1 MPGRGGHRGFHRVRG
16 GCDEDPS
23 PPHLD
28 IFTRFLGFS
37 FCSLFFG
44 FEKENNHQI
53 SRASDSHDDVLK
65 HGLAAR
71 GDANVHEFRPH
82 PAAVRNHARF
92 PRQRTPTRR
101 ARRIRFTSCQTAR
114 ASAHRAVHLD
124 RPDTK
129 ARACSWRHANA
140 QALGDD
146 TEQRVYTFGRRSFST
161 SICSAQ
167 VRASL
172 CPRLFTISPANC
184 QSGVTDK
191 TLFAPG
197 DANLNNTVSLRRSA
211 MPNDG

>member
-1 MPGRGGHRGFHRVRG
+1 MRG

-92 PRQRTPTRR
+92 PRPRTSTFH
-101 ARRIRFTSCQTAR
+101 ARRILFTSCQTAR
-114 ASAHRAVHLD
+114 SAHRAVHLD
-124 RPDTK
+124 RPGTK
-129 ARACSWRHANA
+129 ARACSPRHANA
-140 QALGDD
+140 QTLGDG
-146 TEQRVYTFGRRSFST
+146 TEQRVYTFGSRSRSQ
-161 SICSAQ
+161 SICSTQ

-172 CPRLFTISPANC
+172 VLACLRFLLPKQRVLTKLCS
-184 QSGVTDK
+184 
-191 TLFAPG
+191 LL
-197 DANLNNTVSLRRSA
+197 DANLINSVSLRIGLYFFV
-211 MPNDG
+211 PNDG